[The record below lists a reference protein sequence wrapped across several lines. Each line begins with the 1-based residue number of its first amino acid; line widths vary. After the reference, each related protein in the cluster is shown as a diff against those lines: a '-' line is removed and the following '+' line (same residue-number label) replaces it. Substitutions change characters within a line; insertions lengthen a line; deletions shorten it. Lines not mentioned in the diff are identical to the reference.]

1 MSSFPKD
8 INPEKEEDDIDNNN
22 FTKIMSLINKL
33 NEKSNISK
41 LKDINSKCVDLIFEE
56 KTKKSLECLK
66 KLESF
71 LEGAVIDN
79 KILIPK
85 KYIIIVLHNIACC
98 FQKLKDL
105 NKTILYLEALIYHFD
120 VSLEKKY
127 KISINSEYFD
137 SLIKSQNYFYDKK
150 NLGDLILELRFCA
163 KFHIQ
168 MSVVLSQAKRHV
180 DSLFHAKLAAL
191 ICEDNII
198 KTSYLYQIVKNDFQ
212 NNKIKENG
220 SNNTL
225 NIIKEQIK
233 QNYKIIF
240 ELKKRIYNLRNN
252 SFHLNNNNHNNN
264 KSQEPN
270 KINKTK
276 INSVYNNYFK
286 YLKNMVT
293 KISRNTSNE
302 KNNINISNKNQRN
315 FYNSYEDFRK
325 KQIDIYI
332 KDKIVINDI
341 KNIFEKKFTQIDD
354 WIKTLKIDSIIY
366 LSPLNYDDLDLD
378 SDAKYEL
385 LRDSLLEKV
394 IMLNVAYYCLSNELR
409 ILSKDKNNKNTNGE
423 YYLYNAL
430 YLSLIFLPPNSP
442 ITNHYMISYYKNYK
456 QGMDIIPEGQIMNY
470 NIDLFRKEI
479 LNEKNKDINNCI
491 YFIRGQRINKII
503 KEEKIIE
510 NNEPQ
515 INTGNNTN
523 ISNDNKSFKKKGIV
537 IYPNEFSKRK
547 KIENDKIIINI
558 KNIRYKQKKNEEIN
572 TSDTNIFNKNINTSE
587 SKSKIS
593 NSRVSINT
601 SIDMDTKNTKL
612 INGTFELIPNNNFF
626 ERAKKSRIQEVKA
639 PKFKLNFNKI
649 NFNNNSSE
657 AQASGNKTNNSNKE
671 DINYIVKKKFA
682 KIRLK
687 KNLNNFMAK
696 KNINITMNNS
706 DRKMNFNN
714 VKNIKK
720 KLNLKNITKKE
731 KSNDKINISKKII
744 FKKDIKDINNKNKIY
759 VFNNQLNK
767 STNTNNKIRINK
779 LTNLSKY
786 FRIKNKINIDKDYLT
801 ERLNLKS
808 DNKNI
813 KRKEINIKNDF

>member
-8 INPEKEEDDIDNNN
+8 INPEKEEDDTDNNN
-22 FTKIMSLINKL
+22 FTKIMTLIKKL
-33 NEKSNISK
+33 NEKSNINK
-41 LKDINSKCVDLIFEE
+41 LKDINAKCVDLIFDE
-56 KTKKSLECLK
+56 KTKKSLECFK

-71 LEGAVIDN
+71 LEGAVIDK

-98 FQKLKDL
+98 FQKLKDI
-105 NKTILYLEALIYHFD
+105 NNTILYLEALIYHFD
-120 VSLEKKY
+120 ALLEKKY
-127 KISINSEYFD
+127 KISITSEYFD
-137 SLIKSQNYFYDKK
+137 SLIKSKNYLYDKK

-198 KTSYLYQIVKNDFQ
+198 KTSYLYQVVKNDFK

-220 SNNTL
+220 SNNSL

-252 SFHLNNNNHNNN
+252 SFHLNNNNKD
-264 KSQEPN
+264 KSPEQN

-286 YLKNMVT
+286 YLKNLVT

-315 FYNSYEDFRK
+315 VYNSYKDFRK
-325 KQIDIYI
+325 KQIDIYM
-332 KDKIVINDI
+332 KDKMVINDI
-341 KNIFEKKFTQIDD
+341 NNIFEKKFTQIDD
-354 WIKTLKIDSIIY
+354 WIKTLKIDTIIY

-394 IMLNVAYYCLSNELR
+394 IMLSVAYYCLSSELR
-409 ILSKDKNNKNTNGE
+409 FLSKDKNNKNTNGE

-430 YLSLIFLPPNSP
+430 YLSLLFLPPNSP
-442 ITNHYMISYYKNYK
+442 IINYYMTSYYKNYK

-470 NIDLFRKEI
+470 NIDLFKKEI
-479 LNEKNKDINNCI
+479 LHENDKDINNYI
-491 YFIRGQRINKII
+491 YFIRGQKINKII

-510 NNEPQ
+510 NNERR
-515 INTGNNTN
+515 INTGNITN
-523 ISNDNKSFKKKGIV
+523 RSNDNKSFKKKGIV

-547 KIENDKIIINI
+547 KNKDNKMMINI
-558 KNIRYKQKKNEEIN
+558 KNIHYKHMKNDEIN
-572 TSDTNIFNKNINTSE
+572 ISDTNIFDKNYDTSE
-587 SKSKIS
+587 SKSKTS
-593 NSRVSINT
+593 NSRISINT
-601 SIDMDTKNTKL
+601 SIDMDIKNTKL

-626 ERAKKSRIQEVKA
+626 ERAKKSKIQEVKA

-649 NFNNNSSE
+649 NLNNNSSE
-657 AQASGNKTNNSNKE
+657 AQTSGNKTNNSKKE

-687 KNLNNFMAK
+687 KNLNNFTAK
-696 KNINITMNNS
+696 RNINITMNNS
-706 DRKMNFNN
+706 DRKINFNN
-714 VKNIKK
+714 IKSIKK

-731 KSNDKINISKKII
+731 KSNDKINISKKLF
-744 FKKDIKDINNKNKIY
+744 FKNDIKDINKRNKMH

-767 STNTNNKIRINK
+767 STNTNNKIKINK
-779 LTNLSKY
+779 LTNLSKF
-786 FRIKNKINIDKDYLT
+786 FRIKNKINQDKDYLT
-801 ERLNLKS
+801 ERFSLKR